1 MASLMSNPPGQVTLI
16 SQGQGVYTVQALKCT
31 PLVPPLLI
39 YYWYQGICWKLNTVW
54 HCKSYLG
61 KEQRRGDTAEH
72 FFPHFSHFSSPIP
85 HFPHFFLLFSLFFT
99 FSCFSHFLSLIVT
112 LFLKESWDLPS
123 LTVNVWYI
131 PWSRR
136 YLITIFAEHCV
147 KIHDSWYF
155 QGILDNV
162 INFDIDIIVSV
173 TFFNESVDKKRHF
186 NNISI
191 PLSERIKVIKT
202 SLERDISLT
211 NLYPFRS
218 VSWLSKHLF
227 NRTFH

>member
-1 MASLMSNPPGQVTLI
+1 MHPSCWYIIDIRAFAGSWIQFDIASLTWVRSREEETQPSTFFLTFLI
-16 SQGQGVYTVQALKCT
+16 
-31 PLVPPLLI
+31 
-39 YYWYQGICWKLNTVW
+39 
-54 HCKSYLG
+54 
-61 KEQRRGDTAEH
+61 
-72 FFPHFSHFSSPIP
+72 FPHLFLTFLTFSY
-85 HFPHFFLLFSLFFT
+85 FFHFFT

-191 PLSERIKVIKT
+191 PLLGAYQGYQNISWKRHFTNESIPLSERIMVIET
-202 SLERDISLT
+202 SL
-211 NLYPFRS
+211 
-218 VSWLSKHLF
+218 
-227 NRTFH
+227 

>member
-31 PLVPPLLI
+31 PLVPPCWYIIDIRAFAGSWIQFDIASLTWVRSREEETQPSTFFLTFLI
-39 YYWYQGICWKLNTVW
+39 
-54 HCKSYLG
+54 
-61 KEQRRGDTAEH
+61 
-72 FFPHFSHFSSPIP
+72 FPHLFLTFLTFSY
-85 HFPHFFLLFSLFFT
+85 FFHFFT

-227 NRTFH
+227 DRTFH

>member
-1 MASLMSNPPGQVTLI
+1 MHPSCS
-16 SQGQGVYTVQALKCT
+16 
-31 PLVPPLLI
+31 PLLI

-61 KEQRRGDTAEH
+61 KEQRIGDTAEH

-85 HFPHFFLLFSLFFT
+85 HFPHFSYFFSLFFT

-136 YLITIFAEHCV
+136 YLTTIIAEHTRFL
-147 KIHDSWYF
+147 ILSGHPWSWKCW
-155 QGILDNV
+155 Q
-162 INFDIDIIVSV
+162 
-173 TFFNESVDKKRHF
+173 KRHLD
-186 NNISI
+186 NISI
-191 PLSERIKVIKT
+191 PVFWVYQGYQNISWKRHFTDRQSYNSWFGTPGLQDSGAPGLQVSRTPTLLRLPHSQIERFCIFGAPHIF
-202 SLERDISLT
+202 SDE
-211 NLYPFRS
+211 
-218 VSWLSKHLF
+218 LF
-227 NRTFH
+227 CSMSGNI

>member
-1 MASLMSNPPGQVTLI
+1 MHPSCSPPVDILLI
-16 SQGQGVYTVQALKCT
+16 SGHLLEVEYSLTLQVLPGKGAEKRRHSRAL
-31 PLVPPLLI
+31 
-39 YYWYQGICWKLNTVW
+39 
-54 HCKSYLG
+54 
-61 KEQRRGDTAEH
+61 
-72 FFPHFSHFSSPIP
+72 FSSL
-85 HFPHFFLLFSLFFT
+85 FSFFLTYSSLSSLFLTFFTFFT